1 MANDGSIAFD
11 SRINTDN
18 LDKDLSKM
26 EEAISDA
33 ASTAEK
39 EAEKSFDNI
48 KSQVA
53 KLASVYKEAG
63 MTASDA
69 MKKAW
74 AEVKNG
80 SSSFQSAE
88 KDVSDFADKAEIEL
102 QNIGEVA
109 SKSFESVPES
119 VGKNFETA
127 GTSVDKF
134 SGKLQNALAAAG
146 LAYGVAEIKEVGAS
160 YEKAMNKVAMSTG
173 TAGQELENL
182 QGIASNVYADN
193 FGESMEDAAASVA
206 EVYKQTGLVGEELQ
220 KATED
225 AYTLQNAF
233 GYEVNDS
240 LQAATQLMNTFGISA
255 EEAYTLIAQGAQKGL
270 DQNGDMLD
278 TLNEYSVQFANLGY
292 SAEDMFNMLANGVQN
307 GTWSVDK
314 LGDAVKEM
322 NIRLNDGTA
331 DEALQALGLGF
342 ADSAT
347 NAASLK
353 QAALDVSKADVELQK
368 AQQNVNDTLAKN
380 GSASTE
386 YQDALNKAEQAQ
398 INLEKAQAAYN
409 KTSSETTY
417 NLDEIKG
424 KLAAGGSDAQEAIQE
439 IMTALSQVENEQ
451 DRYVLGQTL
460 MGTQWEDIGESAVQA
475 LMNTQGEIS
484 TTSDAMNDL
493 ADNQFNDFDSQSQKL
508 KRQIE
513 TEVVVPI
520 TQKYMPKI
528 EKAIDYVSEHLDE
541 IVEHAKP
548 IAAAIAAAFA
558 IKKITDF
565 GSSAITTAK
574 TIKTAFK
581 MLNASNPLG
590 WIAIGVSALV
600 GLETALRSMS
610 SKHQAYLQGITD
622 KAAEIPAE
630 LQKSIDATNE
640 FADSWDNIKKSMD
653 SNFTTESFDYE
664 SVVKLK
670 DSLGELINA
679 DGTIKA
685 GAEQKVSDIIDQ
697 LNQYADTGLTVSDG
711 VIQKNGEVVTSYDQ
725 ISSSIDKVIE
735 KQHAQNLLSVA
746 EQGYQ
751 EALGSQQ
758 QLLDNETEYAKS
770 LEETSRQAGNVQKEL
785 EEIYKNHSLGTDKNG
800 DIIVDASVAKRVEEL
815 KSQLD
820 GYNQKIDE
828 TTEARAKN
836 NAELETSLA
845 YISRYKGMQEN
856 LLNGDFDKVGEEF
869 AKLSSD
875 FVTASTG
882 TREELKQ
889 QVSDFKSQYE
899 TLLETQKKSPELVS
913 DEQLQ
918 NALYL
923 WNQAIVEAEAST
935 GEHATKIGANFVDTI
950 AAAGMSR
957 DDQFTALNTY
967 IQNRL
972 NDGESLKKIAN
983 SLGVNFTSNMAAGAE
998 EGGSALEEAEKAII
1012 NSAMANVQNDMYST
1026 CSDTGYYLGLGIAD
1040 GIDAAAI
1047 AIATSAINGVTAA
1060 IDAAK
1065 AAGAIYS
1072 PSHIMRDEVGYM
1084 LGLGTAAGLQK
1095 STPAVQD
1102 ASKNSV
1108 TAAVNAATDVLP
1120 NVGVTAEIAQALVP
1134 QTLGIMSNQ
1143 GSSAVSAYNPAYQ
1156 QIQTADTQQQPAPAQ
1171 SNQGIRDII
1180 IPVSIG
1186 DETIETVVVNAVTRA
1201 NAASGGW
1208 SV

>member
-26 EEAISDA
+26 EETISDA
-33 ASTAEK
+33 ATASEK
-39 EAEKSFDNI
+39 KAEAAFENMEK
-48 KSQVA
+48 QA
-53 KLASVYKEAG
+53 KRLAKAYEDAG
-63 MTASDA
+63 MDASEA
-69 MKKAW
+69 MQRAW
-74 AEVKNG
+74 
-80 SSSFQSAE
+80 
-88 KDVSDFADKAEIEL
+88 KDVQANADAFGTNASENFRNVGAAAED
-102 QNIGEVA
+102 
-109 SKSFESVPES
+109 
-119 VGKNFETA
+119 A
-127 GTSVDKF
+127 GTSIEGL
-134 SGKLQNALAAAG
+134 SGKLQSALAAAG
-146 LAYGVAEIKEVGAS
+146 LAYGAKEITDVGIS
-160 YEKAMNKVAMSTG
+160 YEKAMNQVAISTG
-173 TAGQELENL
+173 AAGQELENL

-193 FGESMEDAAASVA
+193 FGESMEDAAVSVA
-206 EVYKQTGLVGEELQ
+206 EVYKRTGLVGEELQ

-331 DEALQALGLGF
+331 DKALQSLGLGF
-342 ADSAT
+342 TDSAT
-347 NAASLK
+347 NAAALK

-368 AQQNVNDTLAKN
+368 AQQNVNDTLAKS

-386 YQDALNKAEQAQ
+386 YQEALNKAEQAQ

-460 MGTQWEDIGESAVQA
+460 MGTQWEDVGESAVQA

-484 TTSDAMNDL
+484 TTSDAMDQLSDL
-493 ADNQFNDFDSQSQKL
+493 QFDDLGSQFEKL
-508 KRQIE
+508 KRQME
-513 TEVVVPI
+513 TEVVLPI
-520 TQKYMPKI
+520 AQKYMPKI

-558 IKKITDF
+558 VKKITDF
-565 GSSAITTAK
+565 GSSAVTTVK
-574 TIKTAFK
+574 TIKAAFK
-581 MLNASNPLG
+581 VLNTSNPLG

-725 ISSSIDKVIE
+725 ISDSIDKVIE

-751 EALGSQQ
+751 EALGNQQ
-758 QLLDNETEYAKS
+758 QLLDNETEYANV
-770 LEETSRQAGNVQKEL
+770 LEETRAKASALQKEIDSL
-785 EEIYKNHSLGTDKNG
+785 YKTHALGTDING
-800 DIIVDASVAKRVEEL
+800 NIDVDAEAGNRIAEL
-815 KSQLD
+815 KAELD

-828 TTEARAKN
+828 TTEARAEN

-845 YISRYKGMQEN
+845 YISRYKGMQED

-1012 NSAMANVQNDMYST
+1012 NSAMANVQKDMYST
-1026 CSDTGYYLGLGIAD
+1026 CNDTGYYLGLGIAD

-1047 AIATSAINGVTAA
+1047 AIAASAINGVTAA

-1095 STPAVQD
+1095 STPEVQD

-1108 TAAVNAATDVLP
+1108 TAAVNAAADVLP

-1171 SNQGIRDII
+1171 NNQGIRDII

-1186 DETIETVVVNAVTRA
+1186 DETLETVVVNAVTRA
-1201 NAASGGW
+1201 NASSGGW

>member
-39 EAEKSFDNI
+39 ETEKSFDNI

-53 KLASVYKEAG
+53 KLASTYKKAG
-63 MTASDA
+63 MDASEA
-69 MKKAW
+69 MRKAW
-74 AEVKNG
+74 TEVKNG

-193 FGESMEDAAASVA
+193 FGKSMEDAAASVA
-206 EVYKQTGLVGEELQ
+206 EVYKRTGLVGEELQ

-240 LQAATQLMNTFGISA
+240 LQAATQLMSTFGITA
-255 EEAYTLIAQGAQKGL
+255 DEAYTLIAQGAQKGL

-331 DEALQALGLGF
+331 DKALQTLGLGF
-342 ADSAT
+342 ADSAA
-347 NAASLK
+347 NAAALK

-460 MGTQWEDIGESAVQA
+460 MGTQWEDVGESAVQA

-558 IKKITDF
+558 VKKITDF
-565 GSSAITTAK
+565 GNSAVTTVK

-581 MLNASNPLG
+581 VLNTSNPLG

-725 ISSSIDKVIE
+725 ISDSIDKVIE

-751 EALGSQQ
+751 EALGNQQ
-758 QLLDNETEYAKS
+758 QLLDNETEYANV
-770 LEETSRQAGNVQKEL
+770 LEETRAKASALQKEIDSL
-785 EEIYKNHSLGTDKNG
+785 YKTHALGTDING
-800 DIIVDASVAKRVEEL
+800 NIDVDAEAGNRIAEL
-815 KSQLD
+815 KAELD
-820 GYNQKIDE
+820 GYNQKINE

-845 YISRYKGMQEN
+845 YISRYKGMQED

-1012 NSAMANVQNDMYST
+1012 NSAMANVQKDMYST
-1026 CSDTGYYLGLGIAD
+1026 CNDTGYYLGLGIAD

-1047 AIATSAINGVTAA
+1047 AIAASAINGVTAA

-1095 STPAVQD
+1095 STPEVQD

-1108 TAAVNAATDVLP
+1108 AAAVNAATDVLP

-1171 SNQGIRDII
+1171 NNQDVRDII

-1186 DETIETVVVNAVTRA
+1186 DETLETVVVNAITRA
-1201 NAASGGW
+1201 NASSGGW